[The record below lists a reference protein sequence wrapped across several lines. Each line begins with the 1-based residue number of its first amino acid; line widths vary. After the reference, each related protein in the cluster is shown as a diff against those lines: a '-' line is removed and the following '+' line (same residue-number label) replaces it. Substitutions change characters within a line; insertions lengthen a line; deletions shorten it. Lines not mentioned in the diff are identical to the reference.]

1 MEPAIRMIN
10 IMQFCL
16 PSKLM
21 RILHEDSR
29 LLPHLWR
36 CSVEEE
42 LLPALA
48 VLLMS
53 SARKEDLKGTEV
65 QSKSSAASSNYAIT
79 RNGLLIIASHHTCAL
94 VPNQWQLSTAML
106 ILVLHFSTTCRSCVP
121 NQVRSLCIIESVAS
135 PALRCWTWV
144 EPCSCVRK
152 LGNYT
157 SKKNIFYKACI
168 T

>member
-1 MEPAIRMIN
+1 
-10 IMQFCL
+10 MQFCL

-21 RILHEDSR
+21 RILHEDSC
-29 LLPHLWR
+29 LLLHLWR

-79 RNGLLIIASHHTCAL
+79 RNG
-94 VPNQWQLSTAML
+94 
-106 ILVLHFSTTCRSCVP
+106 
-121 NQVRSLCIIESVAS
+121 
-135 PALRCWTWV
+135 
-144 EPCSCVRK
+144 
-152 LGNYT
+152 Y
-157 SKKNIFYKACI
+157 
-168 T
+168 

>member
-1 MEPAIRMIN
+1 MKIPV
-10 IMQFCL
+10 FCPTCGDVAL
-16 PSKLM
+16 RRNCCQHWRYCWWVQQGRKTLRALRFKAKAVRHHQTM
-21 RILHEDSR
+21 LSR
-29 LLPHLWR
+29 GMDYWSLLL
-36 CSVEEE
+36 
-42 LLPALA
+42 
-48 VLLMS
+48 
-53 SARKEDLKGTEV
+53 T
-65 QSKSSAASSNYAIT
+65 
-79 RNGLLIIASHHTCAL
+79 TCAL

-106 ILVLHFSTTCRSCVP
+106 ILLLHFSTTCRSCVP

-168 T
+168 TWITKNRWVSG